1 MITETRDL
9 NLDDENGEDLHLQRR
24 GGVERKGSI
33 KTWKTIQN
41 TLRKRPSKESSS
53 SLSRRRR
60 RRRRRFNVFL
70 LILTVLFR
78 VGSNRVGSGYTNTAS
93 DSLP

>member
-53 SLSRRRR
+53 FEFEVHFPCDHSSPSLITKG
-60 RRRRRFNVFL
+60 V
-70 LILTVLFR
+70 
-78 VGSNRVGSGYTNTAS
+78 
-93 DSLP
+93 